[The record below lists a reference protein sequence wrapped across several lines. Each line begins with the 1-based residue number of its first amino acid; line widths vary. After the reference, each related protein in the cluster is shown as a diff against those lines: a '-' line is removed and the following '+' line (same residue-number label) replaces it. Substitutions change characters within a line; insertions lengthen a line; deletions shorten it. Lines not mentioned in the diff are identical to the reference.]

1 MIFMKHLPTPMHKE
15 EVDVLVVG
23 AGPAGSCTAKYAA
36 EHGLDVMVLEKR
48 QEIGVPVRCGEGIS
62 CHAEEFYGK
71 KFPNFVIAQTIDG
84 AILYTP
90 DGNKSKIEF
99 DYTAGYILERKMFD
113 RWLADEAARA
123 GARIHSKTA
132 VTGIIKEGTQIT
144 GVRAEF
150 ENEKFDVKAKCVVA
164 ADGVETRV
172 ARWAGLNTMNKLVNI
187 DSGYQYEMVDIEL
200 EDPHKLIIYFGNKLS
215 PRGYIWI
222 FPKGEDRANVGIGVG
237 GIGYEKTA
245 RGFLDEWIKTR
256 PELKKGAVTG
266 VVAGAIPVGG
276 LLKNMV
282 LDGLAVVGDA
292 AHQVNPIHG
301 GGMHES
307 IEAAKIL
314 ADVLAECNK
323 KNDYS
328 KEALSAYNTNWWKV
342 RGEKLARIEKVK
354 HVMEAMSDDDLNF
367 IAKQLS
373 GEDIVA
379 LTEGNAEKM
388 KVMAKILMKRPKLLA
403 LATKLA

>member
-1 MIFMKHLPTPMHKE
+1 MKPTPMHKE
-15 EVDVLVVG
+15 EVDIVVVG
-23 AGPAGSCTAKYAA
+23 SGPAGSCTAKYAA
-36 EHGLDVMVLEKR
+36 EHGLSVMVLEKR
-48 QEIGVPVRCGEGIS
+48 QEIGIPVRCGEGIS

-71 KFPNFVIAQTIDG
+71 KFPNFTIAQTING

-90 DGNKSKIEF
+90 DGTRNAVEF
-99 DYTAGYILERKMFD
+99 DYTAGYVLERKMFD
-113 RWLADEAARA
+113 RWLADEAARK
-123 GARIHSKTA
+123 GARIHTKTA
-132 VTGIIKEGTQIT
+132 VTEILKHNGKIS
-144 GVRAEF
+144 GVKATF
-150 ENEKFDVKAKCVVA
+150 ENEEFEIKAKCVVA

-187 DSGYQYEMVDIEL
+187 DSGYQYEMVDIKL
-200 EDPHKLIIYFGNKLS
+200 EDPHKLVIFFGNKLS

-222 FPKGEDRANVGIGVG
+222 FPKGEDRANVGIGIG

-245 RGFLDEWIKTR
+245 RQFLDEWLKTQ
-256 PELKKGAVTG
+256 PELKHGSVSG
-266 VVAGAIPVGG
+266 VVAGGIPVGG

-282 LDGLAVVGDA
+282 MDNLAVVGDA

-314 ADVLAECNK
+314 GDTLAVCNK
-323 KNDYS
+323 KNDFS
-328 KEALSAYNTNWWKV
+328 KEALNSYNVNWWKV

-367 IAKQLS
+367 LAKQLK

-388 KVMAKILMKRPKLLA
+388 KLLGKILMKRPQLLA
-403 LATKLA
+403 VAAKLM